1 MVRLAIVAASL
12 LGLALFASPF
22 LLGRVAGAAPAYTVA
37 IGVSAGLLVIEVGT
51 RRLDSRRLALL
62 AALAAI
68 DAALRLVLVNGIGGF
83 SPIFFLILAAGYVF
97 GGSYGFLAGSFSLL
111 VSALVTG
118 GVGPWLA
125 YQMFGAGWVG
135 LAAALPGRLLGRRSD
150 LLGLAGLA
158 VMGVV
163 TGFAYGALLD
173 VQTWT
178 TGFQTGGPLGW
189 SPELAPAVR
198 LAHFVRFY
206 LVTSLAYDTFRA
218 VGNALMVL
226 ILGAP
231 VIAAMVRLRARF
243 AVEIV
248 DCGR

>member
-1 MVRLAIVAASL
+1 MRIAVAVASV

-22 LLGRVAGAAPAYTVA
+22 LVGRVAAAAPAYTVA
-37 IGVSAGLLVIEVGT
+37 IGVSAGLLLIELGT

-68 DAALRLVLVNGIGGF
+68 DSALRLALVNGIGGF
-83 SPIFFLILAAGYVF
+83 SPVFFLILAAGYVF
-97 GGSYGFLAGSFSLL
+97 GPSYGFLVGAFSLL

-118 GVGPWLA
+118 GVGPWLP

-135 LAAALPGRLLGRRSD
+135 LAAALPGTLLRRRSD
-150 LLGLAGLA
+150 LLGLIGLA
-158 VMGVV
+158 ALGVV
-163 TGFAYGALLD
+163 MGFAYGALLD

-178 TGFQTGGPLGW
+178 TGYQGGGALGW
-189 SPELAPAVR
+189 SPEMSPALR
-198 LAHFVRFY
+198 LIHFARFY

-231 VIAAMVRLRARF
+231 VIAALVRLRARF

>member
-1 MVRLAIVAASL
+1 MRIAVAVASV

-22 LLGRVAGAAPAYTVA
+22 LLGRTAAAAPAYTVA
-37 IGVSAGLLVIEVGT
+37 IGVSAGLLLIELGA

-62 AALAAI
+62 AALAAL
-68 DAALRLVLVNGIGGF
+68 DAALRLALINGIGGF

-97 GGSYGFLAGSFSLL
+97 GGSYGFLVGAFSLL

-118 GVGPWLA
+118 GVGPWLP

-135 LAAALPGRLLGRRSD
+135 LAAAIPGRLLRRRSD

-158 VMGVV
+158 VAGVV
-163 TGFAYGALLD
+163 MGFAYGALLD

-178 TGFQTGGPLGW
+178 TGYQGGGALGW
-189 SPELAPAVR
+189 SPDLAPAVR
-198 LAHFVRFY
+198 LLHFARFY
-206 LVTSLAYDTFRA
+206 LVTSLAYDIFRA

-231 VIAAMVRLRARF
+231 VIAALVRLRARF